1 MKKYTNPELE
11 IMLLEDGDILTFS
24 CPLTLAFLL
33 KPKAHYIFKETGSIF
48 CAALIGEIQLH

>member
-24 CPLTLAFLL
+24 
-33 KPKAHYIFKETGSIF
+33 
-48 CAALIGEIQLH
+48 IGELEGLDPDGISEVGRCIDFLKSLEE

>member
-24 CPLTLAFLL
+24 
-33 KPKAHYIFKETGSIF
+33 
-48 CAALIGEIQLH
+48 IGELEGLDPDGTNGPIVDMPEGENGIESNYK